1 MALDTHQTK
10 QDPTDLH
17 LRSCECYIQMS
28 AINLHLALFMTIYA
42 CCFLLLPSVFTAS
55 FFSICTY
62 LHIGHFCLSCTILI
76 IL

>member
-42 CCFLLLPSVFTAS
+42 SCFLLLSSVFTAS
-55 FFSICTY
+55 SFSFCTI
-62 LHIGHFCLSCTILI
+62 LHIGHFFFNNSLM
-76 IL
+76 